1 MRLFSY
7 IAINFLIILYL
18 VIAFYKGIQSGFLV
32 INLIIVSLIIVCL
45 FNLIFFVIEKLLNK
59 LLEYLIKIYD
69 KRKMKNYNLYE
80 WMGEVRWIKLLD
92 EISNIKEFDKDIL
105 HSNYQL
111 IKIEIEKE
119 YDSKEKLNSLK
130 MYLET
135 IVESPRLTVLN
146 TVTQT
151 LLMALIT
158 TSIINFLNGIF
169 KSNVNSM
176 WYLAVVFV
184 VWIILLVSIMYISK
198 QIDRNKLF
206 LKLVLDCISEKEVY
220 KNITNYRYSKGR
232 KNKL

>member
-1 MRLFSY
+1 M
-7 IAINFLIILYL
+7 